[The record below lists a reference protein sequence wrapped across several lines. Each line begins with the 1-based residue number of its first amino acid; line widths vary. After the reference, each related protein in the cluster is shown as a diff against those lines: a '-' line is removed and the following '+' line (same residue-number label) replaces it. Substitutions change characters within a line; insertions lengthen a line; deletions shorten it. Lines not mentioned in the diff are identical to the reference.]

1 MNEYRERIHQAVGK
15 AEEPL
20 RRLQSGKLDRKTAL
34 TFLHKLDWKKAAVIS
49 LGTAA
54 VVSAVSTAAQYRFY
68 RGIVARE
75 LKRQLGPLREQL
87 DEIQAEN
94 RQLRRELQ
102 QAKGDVRE
110 PGDPDAQ
117 PS

>member
-1 MNEYRERIHQAVGK
+1 MNDHRESIRSVLAKAPIPLPGKPEQAR
-15 AEEPL
+15 ELL
-20 RRLQSGKLDRKTAL
+20 RR
-34 TFLHKLDWKKAAVIS
+34 LDWKKAAAAAV
-49 LGTAA
+49 GTVA

-94 RQLRRELQ
+94 HQLRRELLK
-102 QAKGDVRE
+102 AEEEARE

>member
-1 MNEYRERIHQAVGK
+1 MNDHRESIRSVLAKAPIPLPGK
-15 AEEPL
+15 PEQQTRELL
-20 RRLQSGKLDRKTAL
+20 RR
-34 TFLHKLDWKKAAVIS
+34 LDWKKAAVAAV
-49 LGTAA
+49 GTVA

>member
-1 MNEYRERIHQAVGK
+1 MNEYRERIQQAIGK

-34 TFLHKLDWKKAAVIS
+34 TVLHKRDWKKVAVVA
-49 LGTAA
+49 LGTTA
-54 VVSAVSTAAQYRFY
+54 VASAVSLAAQRRFY
-68 RGIVARE
+68 QGIVSRE

-94 RQLRRELQ
+94 RQLRREILKVEEEVQ
-102 QAKGDVRE
+102 
-110 PGDPDAQ
+110 DPA
-117 PS
+117 PETPEA

>member
-1 MNEYRERIHQAVGK
+1 MNEYRERIHQAIGK

-20 RRLQSGKLDRKTAL
+20 RLLQSGKLDRKTAL
-34 TFLHKLDWKKAAVIS
+34 TLIKLDWKKAAVVA

-54 VVSAVSTAAQYRFY
+54 VASAVSLAAQRRFY
-68 RGIVARE
+68 QGIVSRE

-94 RQLRRELQ
+94 RQLRRELLKVEEEVQ
-102 QAKGDVRE
+102 ENE
-110 PGDPDAQ
+110 PETPEA
-117 PS
+117 

>member
-20 RRLQSGKLDRKTAL
+20 RLLQSGKLDRKTAL
-34 TFLHKLDWKKAAVIS
+34 TFLHKLDWRKAAVIS

-54 VVSAVSTAAQYRFY
+54 VASAAFGQRCPAVD
-68 RGIVARE
+68 GIVSRE

-94 RQLRRELQ
+94 RQLRREILKVEEEVQ
-102 QAKGDVRE
+102 
-110 PGDPDAQ
+110 DPA
-117 PS
+117 PETPEA

>member
-1 MNEYRERIHQAVGK
+1 MNEYRERIHQAIGK

-20 RRLQSGKLDRKTAL
+20 RLLQSGKLDRKTAL
-34 TFLHKLDWKKAAVIS
+34 TLIHKLDWKKA

-54 VVSAVSTAAQYRFY
+54 VASAVSLAAQRRFY
-68 RGIVARE
+68 QGIVSRE

-94 RQLRRELQ
+94 RQLRREILKVEEEVQ
-102 QAKGDVRE
+102 
-110 PGDPDAQ
+110 DPA
-117 PS
+117 PETPEA

>member
-1 MNEYRERIHQAVGK
+1 MNDHRESIRSVLAKAPIPLPGK
-15 AEEPL
+15 PEQQTRELL
-20 RRLQSGKLDRKTAL
+20 RR
-34 TFLHKLDWKKAAVIS
+34 LDWKKAAVAAV
-49 LGTAA
+49 GTAA
-54 VVSAVSTAAQYRFY
+54 VASAVSLAAQRRFY
-68 RGIVARE
+68 QGIVSRE

-110 PGDPDAQ
+110 PGNPDAQ

>member
-1 MNEYRERIHQAVGK
+1 MNEYRARIHQAIGK

-20 RRLQSGKLDRKTAL
+20 RLLQSGKLDRKTAL
-34 TFLHKLDWKKAAVIS
+34 TLIHKLDWQKAAVIS

-54 VVSAVSTAAQYRFY
+54 VASAVSLAAQYRFY

-94 RQLRRELQ
+94 RQLRREILKVEEEVQ
-102 QAKGDVRE
+102 ENE
-110 PGDPDAQ
+110 PETPEA
-117 PS
+117 

>member
-1 MNEYRERIHQAVGK
+1 MNEYRERIHQSVGK

-20 RRLQSGKLDRKTAL
+20 RLLQSGKLDRKTAL
-34 TFLHKLDWKKAAVIS
+34 ALIHKLDWKKAAVVA

-54 VVSAVSTAAQYRFY
+54 VASAVSLAAQRRLYQ
-68 RGIVARE
+68 GIVSRE

-94 RQLRRELQ
+94 RQLRREILKVEEEVQ
-102 QAKGDVRE
+102 
-110 PGDPDAQ
+110 DPA
-117 PS
+117 PKTPEV

>member
-1 MNEYRERIHQAVGK
+1 MNDHRESIRSVLAKAPIPLPGK
-15 AEEPL
+15 PEQQIRELL
-20 RRLQSGKLDRKTAL
+20 RR
-34 TFLHKLDWKKAAVIS
+34 LDWKKAAVAAV
-49 LGTAA
+49 GTAA

>member
-1 MNEYRERIHQAVGK
+1 MNEYRERIHQAIGK

-20 RRLQSGKLDRKTAL
+20 RLLQSGKLDRKTAL
-34 TFLHKLDWKKAAVIS
+34 TLIHKLEWKKVAVAA

-54 VVSAVSTAAQYRFY
+54 VASAVSLAAQRRFY
-68 RGIVARE
+68 QGIVSRE

-94 RQLRRELQ
+94 RQLRRELLKVEEEVQ
-102 QAKGDVRE
+102 ESE
-110 PGDPDAQ
+110 PETPEA
-117 PS
+117 

>member
-1 MNEYRERIHQAVGK
+1 MNEYRERIQQAIGK

-20 RRLQSGKLDRKTAL
+20 RLLQSGKLDRKTVL
-34 TFLHKLDWKKAAVIS
+34 TVLHKLDWRKAAVVT

-54 VVSAVSTAAQYRFY
+54 AASAVRAAAQRRFY
-68 RGIVARE
+68 QGIVSRE

-94 RQLRRELQ
+94 RQLRRELLKVEEEVQ
-102 QAKGDVRE
+102 
-110 PGDPDAQ
+110 DPA
-117 PS
+117 PETPEA

>member
-1 MNEYRERIHQAVGK
+1 MNEYRERIHQAIGK

-20 RRLQSGKLDRKTAL
+20 RLLQSGKLDRKTAL
-34 TFLHKLDWKKAAVIS
+34 TLIHKLDWKKAAVVA

-54 VVSAVSTAAQYRFY
+54 VASAVSLAAQRRFY
-68 RGIVARE
+68 QGIVSRE